1 MFVWMRK
8 PSAAVETVTS
18 LKTEPVSPPEI
29 VEGSLLGGQ
38 LSVMGRESA
47 LTIVDAGA
55 QHGQTAR
62 QYLEAFPNCRVIALE
77 PESTN
82 HVAAVAALAPY
93 GERVELIR
101 AGLSNIDGEADLYL
115 TSHSG
120 AHSLLE
126 VGDMRYYDEPVEVLA
141 PERVKIL
148 ALDRLCT
155 ERGVETLDILKM
167 DIQGSEL
174 LALKGANGLLTR
186 GAVRLI
192 AMEVLFQP
200 LYRDQPSFWDL
211 ADHLRGYGYA
221 LQGIY
226 EQQLHRNNA
235 AVLRWADAIFVSP
248 HMCKLT

>member
-1 MFVWMRK
+1 MFSWKRRPPV
-8 PSAAVETVTS
+8 AVEVVARREP
-18 LKTEPVSPPEI
+18 EPVSTPQIAED
-29 VEGSLLGGQ
+29 SLLGGQ
-38 LSVMGRESA
+38 LGIMGRESA
-47 LTIVDAGA
+47 LIIMDAGA

-62 QYLEAFPNCRVIALE
+62 QYLETFADCRVIALE

-82 HVAAVAALAPY
+82 HAAAVAALAPF
-93 GERVELIR
+93 GDRVELIR

-126 VGDMRYYDEPVEVLA
+126 VGDMRYYDEPVEVLP
-141 PERVKIL
+141 PERIRIVS
-148 ALDRLCT
+148 LDRLCA
-155 ERGVETLDILKM
+155 ERGIETLDILKM
-167 DIQGSEL
+167 DIQGGEL
-174 LALKGANGLLTR
+174 LALKGAKGLLAR

-192 AMEVLFQP
+192 ALEVLFQP
-200 LYRDQPSFWDL
+200 LYREQPSFWDL

-226 EQQLHRNNA
+226 EPQLHPGNA

-248 HMCKLT
+248 QMCRLP